1 MLFSFNS
8 SFLEDLAMI
17 LYECIRPLILDVK
30 QVDILC
36 DIVHMM
42 KMEIIAGDVIKRS
55 IRILVIW

>member
-1 MLFSFNS
+1 
-8 SFLEDLAMI
+8 MI

-55 IRILVIW
+55 S